1 MKTTLT
7 RIILALALL
16 AWINPGLAQQ
26 RPVEP
31 QPQEQ
36 PDTPPTEP
44 AMDEDS
50 VGELIQAV
58 QDALGQQHNADET
71 NKDANPKPRA
81 LRGQSA
87 RGSAGSGTNVVSLSA
102 LVAQQ
107 STNGVANGPA
117 KLRLNFRDASLS
129 LVLDYLSEAAG
140 FVVSPS
146 SKVDL
151 KGKVTVLASQPV
163 SRSEAVAI
171 LHKALG
177 EHNYAA
183 NVEGN
188 ILNIYVVDPSN
199 TEIIAGV
206 PDNNYTNVPP
216 TKELVTQIVYVRNVE
231 ANTLISSLQPL
242 MPSGSTMSAYQ
253 GANAIVIT
261 DTKANIRRM
270 VQLVKALDT
279 PAVSASAVEVIPLT
293 YADATAL
300 AQVVTQL
307 FQTTDNSNQGRGGRG
322 GFGGFGFPGF
332 GGGGGGGN
340 NNNNNSSTAAGRVA
354 APKVTAVADERSNAL
369 IVTAPEDQMPFI
381 VRLVNQMDVD
391 VDAVTEFKVF
401 RLTNADPQEMADQLT
416 SLFPDPATQSNQRN
430 RGFGF
435 GPFGGFGGNNNNNS
449 GQSNSTRRQSQAKVT
464 AVADPRT
471 QSVLISAS
479 RDMMPQIANIIQ
491 ELDSDPS
498 RKKKVHVIKVENR
511 DPQELVQDLQS
522 VIATDSSS
530 GTFNNSS
537 RNANQSGSQLNSRQ
551 QNNIQNQ
558 GQNQG
563 FSQGFGQGNNRATGR

>member
-1 MKTTLT
+1 MKASLTQITL
-7 RIILALALL
+7 ILALL
-16 AWINPGLAQQ
+16 ASSVGAQDRSANNPRGQQ
-26 RPVEP
+26 
-31 QPQEQ
+31 Q
-36 PDTPPTEP
+36 PDTPTTEP
-44 AMDEDS
+44 VMDEEA

-58 QDALGQQHNADET
+58 QEAL
-71 NKDANPKPRA
+71 DANKAADTAKPEAETRARA

-87 RGSAGSGTNVVSLSA
+87 RGSTGSGTNVVSLSA

-107 STNGVANGPA
+107 ATNGVPNNNRT
-117 KLRLNFRDASLS
+117 LRLNFRDASLS

-151 KGKVTVLASQPV
+151 KGKVTVMASQPV
-163 SRSEAVAI
+163 TRDEAIAI

-188 ILNIYVVDPSN
+188 ILNIYVVDSTTTP
-199 TEIIAGV
+199 I
-206 PDNNYTNVPP
+206 PDPVSGDDYPNIPP

-231 ANTLISSLQPL
+231 ASSLINSLQPL
-242 MPSGSTMSAYQ
+242 MPAGTSMNANQ
-253 GANAIVIT
+253 GANAIIIT

-270 VQLVKALDT
+270 VQLVKVLDT
-279 PAVSASAVEVIPLT
+279 SSVSASALEVIPLT

-307 FQTTDNSNQGRGGRG
+307 FQTTDTSNQGRGGRG
-322 GFGGFGFPGF
+322 GFGGFGGFPGF
-332 GGGGGGGN
+332 GGGDRGG
-340 NNNNNSSTAAGRVA
+340 NNNNSSTPAGRVA
-354 APKVTAVADERSNAL
+354 APKVTAVADERSNSL
-369 IVTAPEDQMPFI
+369 VVSAPEDQMQFI
-381 VRLVNQMDVD
+381 VKLVNQMDVD

-401 RLTNADPQEMADQLT
+401 RLVNADPQEMADQLT
-416 SLFPDPATQSNQRN
+416 SLFPDPSAQTGQRN

-435 GPFGGFGGNNNNNS
+435 GPFAGFGGNNNNA
-449 GQSNSTRRQSQAKVT
+449 QANSTRRQSQAKVT

-471 QSVLISAS
+471 QSVLVSAS
-479 RDMMPQIANIIQ
+479 RDTMPQIAGIIQ

-522 VIATDSSS
+522 VIATDTSGGNFNTSRTSSQN
-530 GTFNNSS
+530 T
-537 RNANQSGSQLNSRQ
+537 SQLNRRQ
-551 QNNIQNQ
+551 QNNLQNQ
-558 GQNQG
+558 NNNNNG
-563 FSQGFGQGNNRATGR
+563 FTQGFGQGNNRGTGR